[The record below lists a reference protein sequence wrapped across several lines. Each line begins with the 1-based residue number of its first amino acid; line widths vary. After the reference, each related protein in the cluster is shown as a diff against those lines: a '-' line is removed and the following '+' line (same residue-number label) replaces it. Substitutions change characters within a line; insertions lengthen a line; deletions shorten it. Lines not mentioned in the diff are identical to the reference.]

1 MDTQLGYWR
10 WKFFRW
16 NEHPNPYRNRPDLA
30 QIWLNQFKDNS
41 SAMAE
46 LQVLL
51 NNSATGAYVTTDPSL
66 VLQQMAEKMATG
78 EIQVCVEVCGPV
90 ALKSVALIVPDEVEP
105 ELSRLTATP
114 APAPSPAPEP
124 PQESTFGPNNDPVC
138 QAQSLK
144 KAAEEGAPFCE
155 ECEKAAQAQRKQA
168 NQAGAPTR
176 AAITEVQT
184 LGPNADEIAQAKALK
199 DAAQKGSPFCEEC
212 EKARQ
217 ANQTKNGTQPQTTNN
232 HD

>member
-51 NNSATGAYVTTDPSL
+51 NSSATSAYVTTDPLL
-66 VLQQMAEKMATG
+66 VLQQVAEKMATG
-78 EIQVCVEVCGPV
+78 EIQVCAEVCGPV

-105 ELSRLTATP
+105 ELSRVPSSP
-114 APAPSPAPEP
+114 APAPSPEP
-124 PQESTFGPNNDPVC
+124 PQESTFGPNNDPEC
-138 QAQSLK
+138 QAQSLR

-155 ECEKAAQAQRKQA
+155 ECEKAAQAQRKA
-168 NQAGAPTR
+168 MVAGSSSEPARPQDPQ
-176 AAITEVQT
+176 VQT
-184 LGPNADEIAQAKALK
+184 DEIAQAKALK
-199 DAAQKGSPFCEEC
+199 DAARKGSAFCEEC

-217 ANQTKNGTQPQTTNN
+217 ANQTKNNAQPQMQTT